1 MTSSK
6 SSSLEVSNNGLYYQ
20 KKSPESCPALS
31 EHKKDLNESEKNG
44 SSEALPT
51 RQLSLIERV
60 RNNRESRFGK
70 INTQLNN
77 EKSSSSSSSNTSISY
92 KQSNFQSPQSGDEQF
107 MQTIVCES
115 LILESDDT
123 SYAKA
128 IKQSSKR
135 RNLNGFSSSI
145 DEDDTDKNDQITS
158 HSDGKKQI
166 LKMC

>member
-1 MTSSK
+1 
-6 SSSLEVSNNGLYYQ
+6 
-20 KKSPESCPALS
+20 
-31 EHKKDLNESEKNG
+31 
-44 SSEALPT
+44 
-51 RQLSLIERV
+51 
-60 RNNRESRFGK
+60 
-70 INTQLNN
+70 
-77 EKSSSSSSSNTSISY
+77 
-92 KQSNFQSPQSGDEQF
+92 

-158 HSDGKKQI
+158 HSDVKKQI